1 MSFSRFDHQC
11 MAEALQ
17 LAALGMFSTQPNPR
31 VGCVIAR
38 EGRVVGR
45 GYHRRA
51 GEPHAEVLA
60 LKDAAAAGSDVASDV
75 ASDVVRGATAYV
87 TLEPC
92 SHHGR
97 TPPCAE
103 ALIAAGV
110 VRVVMAMQDPH
121 EVVNGEGQRILQDA
135 GIVVETGLM
144 SAAAEAQNPGF
155 LQRVRHGRPYV
166 RIKLAASLDGR
177 TALANGAS
185 QWISSAESRLD
196 VQRWRARSSAIL
208 TGIGTV
214 LADDPQMTVRIDG
227 PEHQSQ
233 QQPIRVVADS
243 RWRTPVSSRIAS
255 LPGRVIIAGSEQQA
269 IPADLSR
276 SGAQL
281 LPLREVG
288 GKLDLRQLLE
298 MLAEEQVNELQ
309 VEAGETLCGALL
321 KQGLVD
327 EVLLYQAPVVLGEG
341 GAGLFAGLAVDA
353 MENKV
358 QMQLIESCFIGKDQ
372 RLRFRPLQQDKS

>member
-1 MSFSRFDHQC
+1 

-38 EGRVVGR
+38 NDRVVGR
-45 GYHRRA
+45 GYHQRA
-51 GEPHAEVLA
+51 GGPHAEVLA
-60 LKDAAAAGSDVASDV
+60 LADASDAAE
-75 ASDVVRGATAYV
+75 GATAYV

-103 ALIAAGV
+103 ALITAGV
-110 VRVVMAMQDPH
+110 ARVVMAMLDPH
-121 EVVNGEGQRILQDA
+121 DVVNGAGRRLLQDA
-135 GIVVETGLM
+135 GIVVEAGLM
-144 SAAAEAQNPGF
+144 SAVAEALNPGF
-155 LQRVRHGRPYV
+155 LHRVRFGRPYV

-177 TALANGAS
+177 TALASGES
-185 QWISSAESRLD
+185 QWISAEDSRRD
-196 VQRWRARSSAIL
+196 VQCWRARSSAIL

-214 LADDPQMTVRIDG
+214 LADDPQMTVRLDG
-227 PEHQSQ
+227 LE
-233 QQPIRVVADS
+233 QQPVRVVADS
-243 RWRTPVSSRIAS
+243 RWRTPVSSRIVN
-255 LPGRVIIAGSEQQA
+255 LPGRVIIAGSEQHA
-269 IPADLSR
+269 IPADLST
-276 SGAQL
+276 SGASL
-281 LPLREVG
+281 LPLREVE

-298 MLAEEQVNELQ
+298 ALAEEQVNELQ

-327 EVLLYQAPVVLGEG
+327 EILLYQAPVILGEG
-341 GAGLFAGLAVDA
+341 GSGLFAGLGLSS
-353 MENKV
+353 MKNKV
-358 QMQLIESCFIGKDQ
+358 QLQLIESCFIGKDQ

>member
-17 LAALGMFSTQPNPR
+17 LAALGMFTTQPNPR

-60 LKDAAAAGSDVASDV
+60 LEDAAAAGSDGASDV
-75 ASDVVRGATAYV
+75 ARNVVRGATAYV

-103 ALIAAGV
+103 ALVASGI

-121 EVVNGEGQRILQDA
+121 EVVNGGGQRILQDA

-144 SAAAEAQNPGF
+144 SAVAEALNPGF

-177 TALANGAS
+177 TALASGAS

-214 LADDPQMTVRIDG
+214 MADDPQMTVRIG
-227 PEHQSQ
+227 GSEHQSQ

-243 RWRTPVSSRIAS
+243 HWRTPVTSRIVN
-255 LPGRVIIAGSEQQA
+255 LPGRVIIAGSEQHA
-269 IPADLSR
+269 IPADLST

-281 LPLREVG
+281 LPLRDVD

-298 MLAEEQVNELQ
+298 ALAEEQVNELQ

-327 EVLLYQAPVVLGEG
+327 ELLLYQAPVIMGEG
-341 GAGLFAGLAVDA
+341 GTGLFAGLAVDA

-358 QMQLIESCFIGKDQ
+358 QLQLIESCFIGVDQ
-372 RLRFRPLQQDKS
+372 RLRFRPVQQDKS